1 MTILERADPGRSR
14 GGVDA
19 DAAGT
24 ATTGFEIPPNFVPP
38 PPPREVGKFLP
49 IPLTSHFAHLPIS
62 ARSPAPPPSHA
73 PPPYRHGISLSLSHL
88 SSLCLSHPP
97 PPPPSNAKATGVAN
111 LGNTCYMNATLQALA
126 HAPELCHA
134 LDAECHLRRCPVALR
149 NERRRR
155 RHAREL
161 VRASSAAS
169 SPDGGGDADADAK
182 GHRRSQSAGS
192 DGSSGSG
199 GSSESSSK
207 RRRKGGLS
215 CVDGGAG
222 GADSLPDYEFCTLC
236 ELERLLGRVHS
247 RPEEALDGDDAAA
260 DDDDC
265 RDAFRAPPPDGGGDC
280 AATARDG
287 PFVPEA
293 FVSGFMS
300 KVAPWFRRGVQEDS
314 HEFLRLLIDAMQ
326 TSCKGARAA
335 SADRGP
341 SSSSSS
347 KRVNNAGEDE
357 EYPFRLFR
365 GTVESNV
372 TCSACRSTS
381 TKIDPIEDIGLDIL
395 PVRSSSEGNPPQA
408 GLSRGGGGASM
419 SASRSTSPTTNM
431 PLADVTQALERFISS
446 EHLDSGYKCERC
458 GKLGK
463 ATKTSKL
470 ASIPPILTLHLKRF
484 RYGSGKKA
492 GGGGGAYYQ
501 SENGGGSTSGT
512 RSSGRSARGSVPQ
525 AADYE
530 GSNVGPSGSAKIEG
544 HVGFGP
550 VLDIKPYLTP
560 QLQQTV
566 FQRAICRLFAVVVH
580 SGKNSHSG
588 HYVAYVHNVTKKEW
602 WMMDDAKVVRSSWD
616 EVRNAEAY
624 MLFYRVTSHPVAMQ
638 LKSIADRKEDRARRV
653 MEEIRRRE
661 DAARA
666 AVEAKKAEAINA
678 ARAAAVTLQ
687 DLVEKKTPDA
697 MTVAAPS
704 PSDAEDP
711 TAGGVPLGK
720 RQRPAVASG
729 EEWARLATTLSP
741 DYLPL
746 FTRIQEFIAEN
757 VTFSPEFFSY
767 ITEEYNRMNSKLS
780 IARRVRNNKRMKTL
794 LGRGPGGVYPPEDV
808 IGGAVDIQGGILD
821 LFHQVSIMFKNTNK
835 GSGGG
840 MESFLLPKI
849 DSGMATPTS
858 ADVAAKEGEKPASKV
873 TSVTTEFVPASPE
886 LIIPQDNVESYDGA
900 L

>member
-1 MTILERADPGRSR
+1 
-14 GGVDA
+14 
-19 DAAGT
+19 
-24 ATTGFEIPPNFVPP
+24 
-38 PPPREVGKFLP
+38 
-49 IPLTSHFAHLPIS
+49 
-62 ARSPAPPPSHA
+62 
-73 PPPYRHGISLSLSHL
+73 
-88 SSLCLSHPP
+88 
-97 PPPPSNAKATGVAN
+97 
-111 LGNTCYMNATLQALA
+111 
-126 HAPELCHA
+126 
-134 LDAECHLRRCPVALR
+134 
-149 NERRRR
+149 
-155 RHAREL
+155 
-161 VRASSAAS
+161 
-169 SPDGGGDADADAK
+169 
-182 GHRRSQSAGS
+182 
-192 DGSSGSG
+192 
-199 GSSESSSK
+199 
-207 RRRKGGLS
+207 
-215 CVDGGAG
+215 
-222 GADSLPDYEFCTLC
+222 
-236 ELERLLGRVHS
+236 
-247 RPEEALDGDDAAA
+247 
-260 DDDDC
+260 
-265 RDAFRAPPPDGGGDC
+265 
-280 AATARDG
+280 
-287 PFVPEA
+287 VPEA

-335 SADRGP
+335 SAGADGGP
-341 SSSSSS
+341 PSSSSS
-347 KRVNNAGEDE
+347 KRGSNAGDDE

-381 TKIDPIEDIGLDIL
+381 CKIDPIEDIGLDIL
-395 PVRSSSEGNPPQA
+395 PVRSSSEGHPPQA
-408 GLSRGGGGASM
+408 GLSRGGSGAYGGGGASM
-419 SASRSTSPTTNM
+419 SASRSTSPTSNM

-501 SENGGGSTSGT
+501 GEIGGGSNSGT
-512 RSSGRSARGSVPQ
+512 RSSGRSARGSGPQ

-638 LKSIADRKEDRARRV
+638 LKSIADRKEERARRV

-661 DAARA
+661 EAVRA

-678 ARAAAVTLQ
+678 ARAAAVALQ
-687 DLVEKKTPDA
+687 DLVERNVDDSHEKTPDA
-697 MTVAAPS
+697 MTAAAPS

-729 EEWARLATTLSP
+729 EEWARLATALSP
-741 DYLPL
+741 EYLPL

-808 IGGAVDIQGGILD
+808 LGGAVDIQGGILD
-821 LFHQVSIMFKNTNK
+821 LFHQISIMYKNTNK

-849 DSGMATPTS
+849 DSGTATPTS
-858 ADVAAKEGEKPASKV
+858 ADVAVKEDNKSASKV
-873 TSVTTEFVPASPE
+873 TTVTTEFVPASPE
-886 LIIPQDNVESYDGA
+886 LIIPQDNVENYDGA